1 MFLQLLDA
9 DVYADVKS
17 IRNRRRA
24 LFYLRRRKEAMIYF
38 PERQPDGRWAAKPIF
53 TWRIPHTRIDGDE
66 FALYQE
72 VNKFIKRESRRA
84 AEEINDP
91 RSCAIGF
98 LMSLYQHRR
107 AYAVRRSLEK
117 RARRLEEALKRA
129 HRLARE
135 APPDL
140 PDVNELEE
148 MDEAERERVEQM
160 IEAVTLAKN
169 NGQVRREVEELR
181 NWPKKR
187 KPSRSQVKK
196 LSSTPCCGR
205 EDSLTTP
212 TSAC

>member
-1 MFLQLLDA
+1 ML
-9 DVYADVKS
+9 
-17 IRNRRRA
+17 
-24 LFYLRRRKEAMIYF
+24 
-38 PERQPDGRWAAKPIF
+38 
-53 TWRIPHTRIDGDE
+53 
-66 FALYQE
+66 
-72 VNKFIKRESRRA
+72 
-84 AEEINDP
+84 
-91 RSCAIGF
+91 
-98 LMSLYQHRR
+98 
-107 AYAVRRSLEK
+107 
-117 RARRLEEALKRA
+117 
-129 HRLARE
+129 
-135 APPDL
+135 DL

-148 MDEAERERVEQM
+148 MDEAERVEQM

>member
-1 MFLQLLDA
+1 M
-9 DVYADVKS
+9 
-17 IRNRRRA
+17 NRRRA
-24 LFYLRRRKEAMIYF
+24 LFYLRRTKEATIYF
-38 PERQPDGRWAAKPIF
+38 PERQPDGTWAAKPIF
-53 TWRIPHTRIDGDE
+53 TRGIPHTRIDGDE

-72 VNKFIKRESRRA
+72 VTRFIKREIRRA
-84 AEEINDP
+84 AEESNGP
-91 RSCAIGF
+91 HARAIGF
-98 LMSLYQHRR
+98 LMSLYQRRR

-205 EDSLTTP
+205 EDPLTTP